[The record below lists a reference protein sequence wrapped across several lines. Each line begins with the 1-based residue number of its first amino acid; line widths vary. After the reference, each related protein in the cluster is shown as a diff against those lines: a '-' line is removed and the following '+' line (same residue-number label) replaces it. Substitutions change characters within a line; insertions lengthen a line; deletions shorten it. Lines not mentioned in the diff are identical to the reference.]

1 MIEDSNLVINQ
12 EEECHKV
19 KAYSMKAIK
28 YLGNSIM
35 CDDRERVTIID
46 PNTMDIIGSVPKI
59 KPIEYCDLNSA
70 YKLKNSNTLLMAF
83 DIKKIISVECSRY
96 T

>member
-46 PNTMDIIGSVPKI
+46 PNTMDIIGSVPKSSLVRMCSTEFYRV
-59 KPIEYCDLNSA
+59 PRRSH
-70 YKLKNSNTLLMAF
+70 
-83 DIKKIISVECSRY
+83 SVCHSCL
-96 T
+96 